1 MRIIPS
7 IPRHP
12 QCFLWRVL
20 STDLSPKHH
29 LVHRLGIERNQSIL
43 HFGLNQRKQLL
54 KGLLGAIMLVE
65 PKPLG
70 LDIQLDSYIHKR
82 VVHLLLQLHNFLLF
96 LLMLQLLILLLADY
110 EL

>member
-1 MRIIPS
+1 
-7 IPRHP
+7 
-12 QCFLWRVL
+12 
-20 STDLSPKHH
+20 
-29 LVHRLGIERNQSIL
+29 
-43 HFGLNQRKQLL
+43 
-54 KGLLGAIMLVE
+54 MLVE
-65 PKPLG
+65 PKPLA